1 MEKEMENYDGNSNRN
16 DEDVEKGQLGGG
28 ERDSGI
34 GNGTN
39 DMELDV
45 ETMDEM
51 VRSVDPAD
59 GVELASEVAGS
70 TPAPTEERETP
81 PQTSEKV
88 EIPVFT
94 SIETGKQFVLPDAR
108 ARSRRD

>member
-16 DEDVEKGQLGGG
+16 DEDVEKGQLGDG

-94 SIETGKQFVLPDAR
+94 SIETC
-108 ARSRRD
+108 RRRTHHPHHQLWRL